1 MKEPPRCNGA
11 INRYVALAR
20 PVMMLRC
27 PPPLPATLLILFI
40 SSTCVY
46 LSESKDYKELTLPPE
61 DILVRFLMARKFDV
75 DRAYTLFFKFLTRF
89 DIKRKPTVTPIL
101 ALLKSQRIYL
111 PPSRDRFDLTPFFPC
126 WCGWAPCAA
135 LP

>member
-1 MKEPPRCNGA
+1 VKEPPRCIGA
-11 INRYVALAR
+11 INRYMALAR
-20 PVMMLRC
+20 PVMMLRWSL
-27 PPPLPATLLILFI
+27 PPFLFYLYLLRVCIF
-40 SSTCVY
+40 
-46 LSESKDYKELTLPPE
+46 SESKDYKELTLPPE